1 MLPDRRLHSP
11 NWGMAATSAATISS
25 TMGAFAFTSA
35 ALRRDLRDWPRI
47 AVAAPLWA
55 LYATTVAVLGVVYF
69 LVGANS
75 VPQAAIYQALSLGA
89 IAAIVVGLL
98 RYRPERKRAW
108 VLFGG
113 GLVLWTLGDAYWD
126 AYSWFLH
133 TEAPFPSVAD
143 VAYIG
148 GYPLLIAATFV
159 LARGRTRPKLTDVLD
174 SAVVAVGALIVT
186 WALLVE
192 PLLAQSGLSV
202 AGMAVTVATPV
213 LDVLLLVGV
222 VQLALRKGVEN
233 PALRFLVL
241 GIVFQV
247 VTDVAYSYLTL
258 KGAYSNG
265 MLVDGGWIIA
275 YGLFGVA
282 VLHPSMARIKP
293 LPTSPGTRFSSR
305 RIALLASATLCAPV
319 VMIADSLSGDPINV
333 VNLSA
338 GSIVVTFLVG
348 ARLGLLQRERN
359 RILSAVDVGREK
371 YRELFE
377 QADEARAALAVQNER
392 LRELD
397 HLKDNLIS
405 VVSHELRTPLTSIL
419 GYVELLDQDR
429 DELTQRQRRFLSVVG
444 RNAERLL
451 NIVVDL
457 LFMAQ
462 AQAGQMLL
470 DRQLLDLS
478 ELVEHAVD
486 VAMPAANE
494 RQITISVLPCA
505 DAIVKGDRQ
514 RLGQVLDNLLS
525 NALKF
530 TPPNGAVEV
539 RLSASGN
546 EVVLEVADTG
556 IGIPANAQRELFTR
570 FFRADAAIEAAI
582 QGTGLGLSIVKAIVD
597 GHNGQVGVESVEG
610 EGATFR
616 VTLPRLAVPARI
628 EPPAYAARS

>member
-1 MLPDRRLHSP
+1 MPTEVAAPVSPD
-11 NWGMAATSAATISS
+11 WGMPGPQVPSITSSMGVPGLTSAA
-25 TMGAFAFTSA
+25 A
-35 ALRRDLRDWPRI
+35 RRDIREWPRI
-47 AVAAPLWA
+47 AVTAPLWA
-55 LYATTVAVLGVVYF
+55 AYGAAVAVLSIVYF
-69 LVGANS
+69 LVGADS
-75 VPQAAIYQALSLGA
+75 VPQGAIYQALSLGA
-89 IAAIVVGLL
+89 IGAIAVALV
-98 RYRPERKRAW
+98 RHRPERRLAW
-108 VLFGG
+108 LLFGA

-126 AYSWFLH
+126 SYSWFLH

-143 VAYIG
+143 IAYVG

-159 LARGRTRPKLTDVLD
+159 LARGARPRLTDVLD
-174 SAVVAVGALIVT
+174 SAVVAVSALIVT

-192 PLLAQSGLSV
+192 PLFAQTGLST

-222 VQLALRKGVEN
+222 VQLALRKGFEN
-233 PALRFLVL
+233 PALRFLVV

-258 KGAYSNG
+258 KGAYTNG
-265 MLVDGGWIIA
+265 MFVDAGWLAA

-282 VLHPSMARIKP
+282 ALHPSMAHIKP
-293 LPTSPGTRFSSR
+293 LPMSPSVRFSGK

-319 VMIADSLSGDPINV
+319 VMIADSISGDPLDVID
-333 VNLSA
+333 LSV
-338 GSIVVTFLVG
+338 GSIAVTLLVG
-348 ARLGLLQRERN
+348 ARLALLQRERN
-359 RILSAVDVGREK
+359 RMLAAVDIGREK

-419 GYVELLDQDR
+419 GYLELLQQDR
-429 DELTQRQRRFLSVVG
+429 DDQLTQRQRHFVGVVG

-462 AQAGQMLL
+462 AQAGHLTL
-470 DRQLLDLS
+470 DRQPLDLS
-478 ELVEHAVD
+478 DLVDHAVE
-486 VAMPAANE
+486 AALPAANE
-494 RQITISVLPCA
+494 RQITITAARCD
-505 DAIVKGDRQ
+505 DAIVRGDSQ
-514 RLGQVLDNLLS
+514 RLEQVLDNLLS

-530 TPPNGAVEV
+530 TPRNGSVEV
-539 RLSASGN
+539 RLSASRE
-546 EVVLEVADTG
+546 EVVLEIADTG
-556 IGIPANAQRELFTR
+556 IGIPAGAQRELFTR
-570 FFRADAAIEAAI
+570 FFRTDAAIAAAI

-597 GHNGQVGVESVEG
+597 GHGGEVGVESAEG

-616 VTLPRLAVPARI
+616 VTLPRLAS
-628 EPPAYAARS
+628 AAAA